1 MNNET
6 KPLRKLSRACPY
18 GGELSEE
25 ERERSLQL
33 HPEWRTTWEERD
45 RQDAIVVEALREQA
59 FLDVQ
64 SVYDLVNTP
73 ESYPEAIPILLH
85 LLPEISEPKIKE
97 GIVRALT
104 VKEARGI
111 AARPLIEEFK
121 RIDVPPRIPE
131 PEGERDRYGHLIRD
145 YTPEERRLYNLSN
158 LKWLIGNALSV
169 VADESV
175 TDEIVELLM
184 DKRHGGTRS
193 ALLHALL
200 RLKPANRIEILLE
213 LLDDED
219 DGVSIQAALVLGRL
233 RVQAARD
240 KIADRFLT
248 HPDSWFRQQAKRA
261 LAKLDKARQG

>member
-1 MNNET
+1 MRQMS
-6 KPLRKLSRACPY
+6 RKEIRDFLEQERK
-18 GGELSEE
+18 ELNRQIRQDPV
-25 ERERSLQL
+25 ERERL
-33 HPEWRTTWEERD
+33 RD
-45 RQDAIVVEALREQA
+45 SIEANEIICRALREQA
-59 FLDVQ
+59 GMEVDGID
-64 SVYDLVNTP
+64 DLIHTAVP
-73 ESYPEAIPILLH
+73 YPEAIPVLIQLLS
-85 LLPEISEPKIKE
+85 EIGDPDMKE
-97 GIVRALT
+97 GVVRALT

-145 YTPEERRLYNLSN
+145 YTPEEIHLNRLWH
-158 LKWLIGNALSV
+158 LKWTIGNALSV

-193 ALLHALL
+193 ELLHALL
-200 RLKPANRIEILLE
+200 RLKPANRIEILME

-233 RVQAARD
+233 RVQEARD

-248 HPDSWFRQQAKRA
+248 HPDSWKRQQAKRA